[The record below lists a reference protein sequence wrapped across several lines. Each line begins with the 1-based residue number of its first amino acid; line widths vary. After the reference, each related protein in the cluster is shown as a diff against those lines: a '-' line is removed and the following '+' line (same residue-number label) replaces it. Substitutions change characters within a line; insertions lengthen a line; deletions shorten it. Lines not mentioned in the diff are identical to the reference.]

1 WVSADDGELEPRSL
15 DVLVVE
21 DDVDTGRMLSL
32 QLRRRGHRTIVC
44 AELEAATT
52 LLNVRCFDL
61 ALVDL
66 SLYDGTGLE
75 AARVARSR
83 VPRPYLVAVTGWAA
97 GELRAEAED
106 LFDEVVTKPLD
117 PVRLDEVLESALAQ
131 A

>member
-1 WVSADDGELEPRSL
+1 MVDPKSL
-15 DVLVVE
+15 DVLIVE
-21 DDVDTGRMLSL
+21 DDADTGRMLSI

-44 AELEAATT
+44 AELDAAMT
-52 LLNVRCFDL
+52 LLHVRCFDL

-66 SLYDGTGLE
+66 SLQDGTGLE

-83 VPRPYLVAVTGWAA
+83 VPRPYLVAVTGWSG
-97 GELRAEAED
+97 GELRDEAED

-117 PVRLDEVLESALAQ
+117 PARLAEVLANAVAQ

>member
-1 WVSADDGELEPRSL
+1 MVEPKSL
-15 DVLVVE
+15 DVLIVE

-44 AELEAATT
+44 GELEAATT
-52 LLNVRCFDL
+52 LLHVRCFDL

-66 SLYDGTGLE
+66 SLGDGTGLE

-83 VPRPYLVAVTGWAA
+83 VPRPYLVAVTGWST
-97 GELRAEAED
+97 GELRTEAEA
-106 LFDEVVTKPLD
+106 LFDEVVTKPLE
-117 PVRLDEVLESALAQ
+117 PSRLAELLASALAV